1 MAQIVGAVVSG
12 IVYTEEIVLHVG
24 ICAIL
29 VGVIEG
35 SKQTKRATVE
45 IPSVRQTCGKLEVAY
60 RITAFYTPVIVESV
74 AAKVVEIVTDLTACI
89 IKQRTQRGVDASL
102 QTAQAIVESKKVGG
116 RAFAVRETLECGR
129 SVPVATD
136 RKG

>member
-24 ICAIL
+24 IGAIL

-35 SKQTKRATVE
+35 GKQTKRATVE
-45 IPSVRQTCGKLEVAY
+45 LPSVRQTCGKLEVAY
-60 RITAFYTPVIVESV
+60 RITALYAPVIVESV
-74 AAKVVEIVTDLTACI
+74 AAKVVEIVADLTACI

-116 RAFAVRETLECGR
+116 
-129 SVPVATD
+129 
-136 RKG
+136 

>member
-24 ICAIL
+24 IGAIL

-74 AAKVVEIVTDLTACI
+74 AAKVVEIVADLTACI
-89 IKQRTQRGVDASL
+89 IKQRTQRGVDAPFRL
-102 QTAQAIVESKKVGG
+102 RKPLSKARK
-116 RAFAVRETLECGR
+116 
-129 SVPVATD
+129 SVAEPLP
-136 RKG
+136 